1 MYRAHYLPCR
11 PCSRLFYFL
20 HQAWEVDVKD
30 GAWAVEGNLGMAKL
44 LQGIQSKLD
53 GEGNM
58 SNTGFVE
65 WCLDHSSHCWMN
77 WERNALGTELGLGE
91 EG

>member
-1 MYRAHYLPCR
+1 MYRAHYLPRR

-20 HQAWEVDVKD
+20 HQAWEEVEY

-44 LQGIQSKLD
+44 LRGTQSKLD
-53 GEGNM
+53 GEEDSMG
-58 SNTGFVE
+58 NTGFVE
-65 WCLDHSSHCWMN
+65 CCLDHSSHCWMN
-77 WERNALGTELGLGE
+77 WEQNALGTELGLGE